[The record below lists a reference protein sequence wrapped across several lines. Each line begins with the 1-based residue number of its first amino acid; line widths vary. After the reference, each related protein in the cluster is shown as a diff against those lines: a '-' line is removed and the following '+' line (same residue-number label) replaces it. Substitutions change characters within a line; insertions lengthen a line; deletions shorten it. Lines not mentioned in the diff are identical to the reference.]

1 MKNKIF
7 KLLLAGVV
15 LLAACKGSG
24 NYETDR
30 SSADSI
36 AVKQTDS
43 VGNQPKIVKTAE
55 MGFKVRNV
63 QQSSEKVTALTAQF
77 KGTIVHHQTT
87 SAINNSHDVKISD
100 DSVMRVSAMNTNCEI
115 MAKVPSEKLD
125 EYMNQ
130 VSRMGIYVTLRKMD
144 LEDKT
149 LDYLSSQLKVTGRR
163 EFLNQQRKGKVIIK
177 NPADVLLLKDDLIDQ
192 QISNRRIDDAV
203 KYSTVSLSFYQSNTI
218 LKEIIAN
225 DDPSTYKMP
234 FFNRAGLA
242 FSNGWHIF
250 KEFMLILV
258 NAWVFIAGGIGI
270 WLTVK
275 VYRKKSELKP
285 TI

>member
-1 MKNKIF
+1 MKNKILN
-7 KLLLAGVV
+7 LLLAGVV

-55 MGFKVRNV
+55 IGFKVKNV
-63 QQSSEKVTALTAQF
+63 QQSSEKVTALTTQF

-87 SAINNSHDVKISD
+87 SSVNNSHDVKISD

-115 MAKVPSEKLD
+115 TAKVPSEKLD

-130 VSRMGIYVTLRKMD
+130 VSHMGIYVTLRKMD

-163 EFLNQQRKGKVIIK
+163 EFLNQQRKGKVTIK

-225 DDPSTYKMP
+225 DNPSAYNIP
-234 FFNRAGLA
+234 FFNRVGLA
-242 FSNGWHIF
+242 FGNGWYIF

-258 NAWVFIAGGIGI
+258 NAWVFIAAGIGI

-275 VYRKKSELKP
+275 AYRKKSISKP